1 MLWRRLLFPFSRHWR
16 QKQFACCAFVCARFQ
31 CDLNGFR
38 AHANTPK
45 SKASVLIGLATK
57 SATNFDCLVAIA
69 VSRGPK
75 VSNCRRGSSL
85 THVGLFG
92 QSVRNG
98 VKRLMVRSAV
108 RLCVTNFWPRPR
120 AFGSAQPLM
129 RTSGAHLLTAVA
141 SSRDV
146 TASHPFDCCFEQQ
159 RRCGVTPLLTAV
171 ASSRDIAAQRRL
183 RGVHRTSSVH
193 STPAS
198 GVEYIAPAA
207 SHVTRAPVV
216 EYLIPAPAACYVAL
230 VVEYTAQAVS
240 HVTPTPV
247 DDCMTPV
254 ASAIVA
260 PAPVDESASRLRQ
273 LRRLRQHLSSCTT
286 RLRQ

>member
-1 MLWRRLLFPFSRHWR
+1 M
-16 QKQFACCAFVCARFQ
+16 
-31 CDLNGFR
+31 
-38 AHANTPK
+38 
-45 SKASVLIGLATK
+45 
-57 SATNFDCLVAIA
+57 
-69 VSRGPK
+69 
-75 VSNCRRGSSL
+75 
-85 THVGLFG
+85 THVCLFG

-108 RLCVTNFWPRPR
+108 RQCVTNFWPRPR
-120 AFGSAQPLM
+120 VFGSAQPLM
-129 RTSGAHLLTAVA
+129 MTSGAHLLTAVA

-159 RRCGVTPLLTAV
+159 RRCGVTHLLTAV
-171 ASSRDIAAQRRL
+171 ACSRDIAAQQQL
-183 RGVHRTSSVH
+183 HGVHRTSSVH

-216 EYLIPAPAACYVAL
+216 ECLVPAPAACYVAL
-230 VVEYTAQAVS
+230 VVECTAQAVS

-254 ASAIVA
+254 ASAMVA
-260 PAPVDESASRLRQ
+260 PAPVDERITPATVEEAAPAPVFVYYTLAPVRSAAHVPMDECNCASACSRCGTSI
-273 LRRLRQHLSSCTT
+273 HG
-286 RLRQ
+286 